1 MAKYHINPET
11 GNANV
16 CTAKVKCKFTSD
28 EGVEPPHY
36 ATKLDAQKASE
47 EQLSSTLPTIQSL
60 KNTVEIKEP
69 VGDPRGAYELR
80 QDIVAKMGKIAELE
94 HKFTSEL
101 TEFRLNLEKY
111 DVTTKLGVKPDSKE
125 FESAYTATN
134 LAIRQAGITRKTLL
148 TNRSQ
153 LNEDNLLL
161 EHKLFPDRAKERA
174 AVLDALNPK
183 TQQGDEL
190 LRSMKKLLEDSNK
203 ELELSKRA
211 TDNLVNRHEN
221 GRSAGSTAMKTAFAQ
236 TNDSLEQSERLIN
249 HARALKNLS
258 EIAKMY
264 ENAEALHWR
273 GRVKLDPLK
282 ATIDETAAADS
293 LTPSQIETYTR
304 VTNGLDQNTLNER
317 YMKTL
322 DTQRKGIPTGTPE
335 REEMNIVI
343 KRHRDN
349 VKYNQT
355 QYSNSI
361 GRASD
366 TNYRG
371 FISLR

>member
-16 CTAKVKCKFTSD
+16 CTAKVKCKFTSSD
-28 EGVEPPHY
+28 GVEPPHY
-36 ATKLDAQKASE
+36 GTKLDAQKAAE

-60 KNTVEIKEP
+60 KNTVEIQEP
-69 VGDPRGAYELR
+69 KGDPRGAHELR
-80 QDIVAKMGKIAELE
+80 QDIVAKMTKLDELE
-94 HKFTSEL
+94 RKFSSEL
-101 TEFRLNLEKY
+101 TDFRLSLEKY
-111 DVTTKLGVKPDSKE
+111 DAVAKGGVKPESKK
-125 FESAYTATN
+125 FEEVYTTAN
-134 LAIRQAGITRKTLL
+134 LAIRQAGMTRKTLL

-153 LNEDNLLL
+153 LNEDTLLL
-161 EHKLFPDRAKERA
+161 EQKLYPGRAKERA
-174 AVLDALNPK
+174 AVLDALDPK

-190 LRSMKKLLEDSNK
+190 LRSMKKVLDDSNK

-221 GRSAGSTAMKTAFAQ
+221 GRSEGSTALKTAFAQ

-249 HARALKNLS
+249 HARAVKNLS
-258 EIAKMY
+258 ELAKMY
-264 ENAEALHWR
+264 EGAEALHWR

-322 DTQRKGIPTGTPE
+322 DAQRKGVPTGTPE
-335 REEMNIVI
+335 REEMNTVI

-349 VKYNQT
+349 IKYNQT